1 MQKKQ
6 EYPGSSHGKL
16 PGRPAVKRPEVEED
30 KSRAAAGRHGHEQE
44 PRASAQREVR
54 SLEPPRTASTEKSI
68 GPQTLESGAAPGVTT
83 PAYPCLCPDEKY
95 PITRSVCL
103 GRQGRNFEK
112 CLGCEHL
119 IKERR
124 PRKSDFKEK

>member
-6 EYPGSSHGKL
+6 ANSGGSQAKM
-16 PGRPAVKRPEVEED
+16 PAKSAAKRPEPQHEKPRPVSE
-30 KSRAAAGRHGHEQE
+30 KTGAEQE
-44 PRASAQREVR
+44 PRTFAVHPPEPARIASAEKPLGQQP
-54 SLEPPRTASTEKSI
+54 LEP
-68 GPQTLESGAAPGVTT
+68 GGAAGVTT

-124 PRKSDFKEK
+124 PRKSDFKEG